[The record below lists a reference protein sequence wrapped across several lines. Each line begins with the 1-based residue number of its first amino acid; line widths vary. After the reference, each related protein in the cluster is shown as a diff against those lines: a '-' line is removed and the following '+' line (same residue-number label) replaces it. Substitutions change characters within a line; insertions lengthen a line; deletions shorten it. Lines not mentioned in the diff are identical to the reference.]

1 MFSIPGIANHLVM
14 VSVAVVRTWSSCT
27 SWSTNP
33 IFKASAGLYSSPNC
47 RAISVV
53 RCPTVFTIV
62 SLNLQEQF
70 YSDKTKQKWVWN
82 VNKTVFKLRSC
93 IGFRG
98 FGTKLYKPR
107 FKKMN
112 RSETGMSSLFLS
124 PQHEQ
129 RRYSAG
135 EPCKKKLTA
144 NLSHSLS
151 LNETN
156 ACKLCFYLAAG
167 TINYYCN

>member
-47 RAISVV
+47 RAISVA

-62 SLNLQEQF
+62 SLNLQEQVTRQNKGW
-70 YSDKTKQKWVWN
+70 D

-98 FGTKLYKPR
+98 FGTKLYRSR
-107 FKKMN
+107 FQKMN

-135 EPCKKKLTA
+135 EPRKKLTA